1 MFYFFFTAILAIA
14 FLAVAFSPN
23 VQMRGLVLGG
33 LVAFW
38 GVITGLS
45 SYMQVEAGNV
55 YVAKSFGTVIE
66 DTWGEGVHFV
76 PPWYSMTEYTIRR
89 RSVDFTDEQ
98 TLSGAAKGGV
108 ALDIFDVTYPYS
120 LNPGLSWKLYQRI
133 GPKYDSLITNAARS
147 AGRDALANFTWEEVA
162 YSQRAKVTTF
172 LRNRFEELLVRDL
185 QSSKF
190 TETEA
195 KRLFTIYSPQI
206 RKVKPPERILQA
218 NAENAAA
225 EVDLQRQK
233 KLTRIAKEEAERR
246 ANEGL
251 GVKRLFDQ
259 LPDASAE
266 DINLILGAIANKVRA
281 DALMRAVE
289 DGSVN
294 VMVLQGQEAAM
305 STDGSPKVPANE

>member
-1 MFYFFFTAILAIA
+1 MFYFFFTAVLAIA
-14 FLAVAFSPN
+14 FLAVAFAPD
-23 VQMRGLVLGG
+23 VEKRGFVLSGILVFWA
-33 LVAFW
+33 LV
-38 GVITGLS
+38 TGIS
-45 SYMQVEAGNV
+45 SYIQVEAGNV
-55 YVAKSFGTVIE
+55 YVAKSFGNVIE
-66 DTWGEGVHFV
+66 ETWGEGVHFV
-76 PPWYSMTEYTIRR
+76 PPWYDMTEYTIRR
-89 RSVDFTDEQ
+89 RSIDFTGDQ

-108 ALDIFDVTYPYS
+108 ALTIFDVTYPYS
-120 LNPGLSWKLYQRI
+120 LNPELSWKLYQRI
-133 GPKYDSLITNAARS
+133 GSNYDDLIINAARS

-162 YSQRAKVTTF
+162 FKKRAEVTTF
-172 LRNRFEELLVRDL
+172 LQGRFKELLVRDL

-190 TETEA
+190 TESEA
-195 KRLFTIYSPQI
+195 ERLFTIYAPQI
-206 RKVKPPERILQA
+206 RKVDPPERILQA

-233 KLTRIAKEEAERR
+233 KLTQIAKEEAERR

-259 LPDASAE
+259 LPDATAD

-289 DGSVN
+289 NGSVN

-305 STDGSPKVPANE
+305 SADGSPKVTANE